1 MVFSFVFGRK
11 GVSKFFMF
19 DALDFGFSAFFFCVQ
34 LSDETLRFRL
44 GGG

>member
-19 DALDFGFSAFFFCVQ
+19 DALDFGFSVFFCVQ